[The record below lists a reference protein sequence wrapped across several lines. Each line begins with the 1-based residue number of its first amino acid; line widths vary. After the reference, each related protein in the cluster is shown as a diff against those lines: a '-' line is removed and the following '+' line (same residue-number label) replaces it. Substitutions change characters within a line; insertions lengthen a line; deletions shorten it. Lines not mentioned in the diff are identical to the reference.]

1 MLDVVFDGVGE
12 TVDFQASQ
20 LLGDRY
26 VRLQTDLL
34 AASDDLDD
42 ATPPN
47 LARLRAEAR
56 HLLDRS
62 GRLVDRVVA
71 QLTTTDQEVP

>member
-1 MLDVVFDGVGE
+1 VVFDGVGE

-42 ATPPN
+42 ATPLN